1 MGPYGFTMTSHEIFT
16 DAWAEAYKE
25 KLNENEAYAEAG
37 SDWEGPMAFLVR
49 ADPAQGLPEDRA
61 VVLDLHHGTC
71 RDAYAATAEEA
82 DEEADYVIQGSR
94 STWLDVLDGKLQP
107 LKALM
112 FGKLKLK
119 KGSLKDLLP
128 YTKAA
133 KEMVESAQEV
143 PTER

>member
-1 MGPYGFTMTSHEIFT
+1 MTSHEIFT
-16 DAWAEAYKE
+16 DAWAEAYKDA
-25 KLNENEAYAEAG
+25 LNKNEAYAEAG

-49 ADPAQGLPEDRA
+49 ADPAHGLPEPRA
-61 VVLDLHHGTC
+61 VVLDLEHGTC
-71 RDAYAATAEEA
+71 HEA
-82 DEEADYVIQGSR
+82 FSSSEKEAREAADYVIEGSR
-94 STWLDVLDGKLQP
+94 NVWLDVLDGKLQP

-119 KGSLKDLLP
+119 KGKMRDLLP

-133 KEMVESAQEV
+133 KEMVESAREV